1 MIKAADIPM
10 ITVYNKCDQSG
21 YQYPQVHAHDLYMS
35 AKEKAGLQELL
46 DLIHSHLYP
55 DEKHVELHIPYQ
67 QTGIY
72 SLLMKHAHVISRRD
86 EEDGIHLD
94 AVLSDTLYQ
103 KYRNYV
109 ISLKEEG

>member
-1 MIKAADIPM
+1 M
-10 ITVYNKCDQSG
+10 
-21 YQYPQVHAHDLYMS
+21 
-35 AKEKAGLQELL
+35 
-46 DLIHSHLYP
+46 IHSHLYP

-109 ISLKEEG
+109 INLKEEG